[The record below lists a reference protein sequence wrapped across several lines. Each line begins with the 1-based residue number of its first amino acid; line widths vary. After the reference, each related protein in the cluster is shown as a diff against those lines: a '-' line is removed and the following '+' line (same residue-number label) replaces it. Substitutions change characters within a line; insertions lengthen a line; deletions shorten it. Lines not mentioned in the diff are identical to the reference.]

1 MSTFSQ
7 PPQELGQDTRQRPS
21 GPYLP
26 TIVSGLVVLMVTGL
40 LAVAT
45 LTDIEVDLSLALPIG
60 MVAAGALLI
69 VGALV
74 AVVGG
79 RRRNGSA

>member
-1 MSTFSQ
+1 MSSF
-7 PPQELGQDTRQRPS
+7 PQHNQSPTHAPS

-26 TIVSGLVVLMVTGL
+26 TIVSGLIVLMVTGL
-40 LAVAT
+40 IAVSK
-45 LTDIEVDLSLALPIG
+45 LTDIQVDLSLALPIG

-74 AVVGG
+74 AVVGA
-79 RRRNGSA
+79 RRHDDSA